1 MTAAQ
6 AIENLEIRIGH
17 LQLDLAAIEE
27 GLARKNL
34 GRAKRAEYLALQAS
48 RAEDVEAL
56 KLGVAALRRSNP

>member
-27 GLARKNL
+27 ALARKNL
-34 GRAKRAEYLALQAS
+34 GRAKRAQYLALQAS

-56 KLGVAALRRSNP
+56 KLGVAALRRS

>member
-1 MTAAQ
+1 MTTAQ

-34 GRAKRAEYLALQAS
+34 GCAKRTEYLALQAS